1 MEYTSQEELYRVLRP
16 VFNVKK
22 RLISISKFPDITDK
36 DIWKYLSENIW
47 KYDIGLTLSD
57 VINDIINVD
66 IKLVNDY
73 IGGKNEEM

>member
-1 MEYTSQEELYRVLRP
+1 MEYTSQEELYKALIP

-22 RLISISKFPDITDK
+22 RLITIGRYQGITNE
-36 DIWKYLSENIW
+36 DIWTYLSDNIW
-47 KYDIGLTLSD
+47 KYDIGLTISD
-57 VINDIINVD
+57 IVNDIINVD